1 MSQKGRT
8 ALVTGFGGCIGSA
21 IAVSL
26 AEAGFA
32 VVGTDRSLSD
42 SVKQNMEKIK
52 KISGKDV
59 LFFECDLLNRASID
73 HLFSTIASK
82 VPSGIDILV
91 NNAAMTE
98 RCPMEEKTLESW
110 DNEMA
115 LNLTAPFML
124 SKHFAGSMK
133 KKGWGRIM
141 IMSSVAGMLTF
152 PCTIG
157 YCTSKTALIGLTKA
171 IAVEMAPHRVTC
183 NAICPYFVDT
193 PFIQPFLDSLKKET
207 GQSREETLENI
218 RNSCLTKTFTTPKQ
232 IGDYVVFLCS
242 PAADNMTGLT
252 TPMDGGYSIV

>member
-1 MSQKGRT
+1 
-8 ALVTGFGGCIGSA
+8 
-21 IAVSL
+21 
-26 AEAGFA
+26 
-32 VVGTDRSLSD
+32 
-42 SVKQNMEKIK
+42 MEKIK

-73 HLFSTIASK
+73 HLFSTIASE

-171 IAVEMAPHRVTC
+171 IAVELAPHGVTC

-193 PFIQPFLDSLKKET
+193 PFIQPFLDSLKEET
-207 GQSREETLENI
+207 GQSREETL
-218 RNSCLTKTFTTPKQ
+218 

>member
-1 MSQKGRT
+1 MSQK
-8 ALVTGFGGCIGSA
+8 
-21 IAVSL
+21 
-26 AEAGFA
+26 
-32 VVGTDRSLSD
+32 VGTDRSLSD

-73 HLFSTIASK
+73 HLFSTIASE

-171 IAVEMAPHRVTC
+171 IAVELAPHGVTC
-183 NAICPYFVDT
+183 NAICPCQLKT
-193 PFIQPFLDSLKKET
+193 STSSTKNKSFIQPFLDSLKEET
-207 GQSREETLENI
+207 GQSREETLDNI
-218 RNSCLTKTFTTPKQ
+218 RNSCPTKTFTTPKQ